1 MNKTQIEVVSYDP
14 NWPAQFEKEKRLIS
28 DVLGE
33 NCIAIHHVGSTSV
46 PGLCAKPKIDLI
58 VVAKDRTKAI
68 SALPKIGYEYRGE
81 WNIPLQVGFSKKA
94 EICANLHMF
103 FDADHPEIALN
114 LAFRNYLREHA
125 DVRDEYAAIK
135 RKILEDET
143 AQERVGKMNFPV
155 YTLRKRKFIDE
166 VLKKIGFNRLR
177 VVKCLTEE
185 EQNYARIFQKETN
198 SAGTFDDENH
208 EHFILYRGVEI
219 IGYADIDIAENFD
232 YKFDIDEANGSED
245 RTAINFFDKVI
256 KEWIQIKKMES

>member
-14 NWPAQFEKEKRLIS
+14 NWSAQFEKEKKLIS
-28 DVLGE
+28 DALGE
-33 NCIAIHHVGSTSV
+33 NCVAIHHVGSTSV

-68 SALPKIGYEYRGE
+68 STLSQIGYEYRGE
-81 WNIPLQVGFSKKA
+81 WNIPLQAGFSKVG
-94 EICANLHMF
+94 ETCANLHMF
-103 FDADHPEIALN
+103 FDSDHPEIELN

-135 RKILEDET
+135 KKILEDET

-166 VLKKIGFNRLR
+166 VLRKIGFNRLR
-177 VVKCLTEE
+177 VVKCLTED
-185 EQNYARIFQKETN
+185 EQNYARIFLE
-198 SAGTFDDENH
+198 SAFDDETH
-208 EHFILYRGVEI
+208 ERFILYRGVEI
-219 IGYADIDIAENFD
+219 IGCADIYLAENFR
-232 YKFDIDEANGSED
+232 YRVAAED
-245 RTAINFFDKVI
+245 LPDLKDRIAMNFFDKVI